1 MVCGGFG
8 VGGGTGWGWGEVVVG
23 LYWMGWCGDG
33 VEASAIIYPAPG
45 WHEPDVR
52 CDKTQT

>member
-45 WHEPDVR
+45 WYEPDVR